1 MRVAACATVLLIAHL
16 GACRAT
22 MRLETK
28 TIVRQ
33 WTRSANESA
42 TTVTTGAS
50 SVEEQQSV
58 LDLFAESQSQV
69 VNLLDYE
76 CNSSTYLPRIAPLVF
91 EDLGLGILM
100 VSYTTLVKATG
111 DAERP
116 AMLHVWRPLA
126 LARHLASEDEEMLAA
141 LTDLAPYDVEIVVNT
156 APGVGLGF
164 GFGGSDCVWSTQLVN
179 GQLLFSGTSVLLHEV
194 MHGMGIGTGLDAYEA
209 GGLKEN
215 ETDATGW
222 GTSYDLLITNESGL
236 PLLVD
241 TLPSASSLAG
251 RVLTVS
257 GNVLYNPVPYQSGSS
272 LSHFA
277 WQGLMGHAIDLAQC
291 EYTIQEELLQVI
303 RDLGWRCPGNPGSYT
318 WAEQAQE
325 ALTSITSRLAAS
337 SSGTSSAN
345 VGLIVGLIC
354 AGIVLMTL
362 ALLVWYTRHKIRKWG
377 RSNERVDFE
386 ALPLHKLRELTQTC
400 HGGVSGASGQGPF
413 PSPVRA
419 CTRSGHA

>member
-1 MRVAACATVLLIAHL
+1 MRAAARTIVLLSVHL
-16 GACRAT
+16 GACLAI

-28 TIVRQ
+28 TIARQ
-33 WTRSANESA
+33 WTRSSTESLAA
-42 TTVTTGAS
+42 TTGPSSS

-69 VNLLDYE
+69 ISLLDYE

-91 EDLGLGILM
+91 EDLGPGILM
-100 VSYTTLVKATG
+100 VSYTTLVKALG

-116 AMLHVWRPLA
+116 AMSHVWRPLA
-126 LARHLASEDEEMLAA
+126 LARHLASEDEEMLGA
-141 LTDLAPYDVEIVVNT
+141 LTALAPYDVDIVVNI

-164 GFGGSDCVWSTQLVN
+164 GFGGSDCVWSTQLVD
-179 GQLLFSGTSVLLHEV
+179 GKLLFSGTSVLLHET
-194 MHGMGIGTGLDAYEA
+194 MHGMGIGTGLNGLLS

-215 ETDATGW
+215 DTDATGW
-222 GTSYDLLITNESGL
+222 GTSYDLLIMNESGL

-241 TLPSASSLAG
+241 SLPSITSLAG

-318 WAEQAQE
+318 WAEQAQA
-325 ALTSITSRLAAS
+325 ALTSITSRLSAS
-337 SSGTSSAN
+337 SSSTSSADI
-345 VGLIVGLIC
+345 GLIVGLVC
-354 AGIVLMTL
+354 AGIALM
-362 ALLVWYTRHKIRKWG
+362 ALGLFVYYTRNKWK
-377 RSNERVDFE
+377 RSGERVDPE
-386 ALPLHKLRELTQTC
+386 VLPLHKLRLGEQI
-400 HGGVSGASGQGPF
+400 
-413 PSPVRA
+413 
-419 CTRSGHA
+419 